1 MASVLRAADVRMV
14 VTSPTTCDVTMII
27 TVDSAQD
34 IDHRIDAAH
43 VELMDV
49 TGARRVGDIR
59 EIGHTQSLVLQP
71 ERPTYELRY
80 RAEQSP
86 AKASRCPLW
95 LPTIATDGLSRA
107 VTLTVDL
114 PPSAVAGSTMPAFD
128 WTGTHGVATLG
139 HLPAF
144 IRVPFGFEGDTPAWG
159 IGPTMDAIGGVV
171 MVLAIA
177 AGMRR
182 WKR

>member
-43 VELMDV
+43 VELVDIA
-49 TGARRVGDIR
+49 GAHRVGEIR

-95 LPTIATDGLSRA
+95 LPNIATDGVTRA

-114 PPSAVAGSTMPAFD
+114 PSSTIPAGTMPAFA
-128 WTGTHGVATLG
+128 WNGTHGVATLG

-144 IRVPFGFEGDTPAWG
+144 VRVPFGVEGDPPSWG
-159 IGPTMDAIGGVV
+159 IGPTMDAIGVFV

-177 AGMRR
+177 TWMRR